1 MICYCTTSFTQKR
14 EKKMKKGRRKRSD
27 VIHGQYT
34 NAWKLGANLKW
45 AKTIN
50 HTSLSQFF

>member
-1 MICYCTTSFTQKR
+1 
-14 EKKMKKGRRKRSD
+14 MKKGRRKRSD